1 MKEPSE
7 VAVNGLASQALK
19 SGASVSHGVS
29 QMLSSKAGYP
39 ASQQKPMQNGSS
51 SSSQSNPTKMTSSS
65 SQLPQQQQQQPQ
77 QQQRTVSPAYS
88 DISDEEPETSA
99 PLVATVPAAKPGDS
113 KQSLINVRRDKSADP
128 RAPLDLTQPSYDAF
142 RPSLLH
148 PQHHPQQQQQQQHHP
163 FQMAAHLGQS
173 PMRFPPPPGLPT
185 STPSLNILHSIMAS
199 AKFQEL
205 QQAMASVPGAMRSL
219 PPSVASSQPLS
230 IPSISKSSPYL
241 KPPSGLPPPPS
252 LRPELSH
259 SHLLGA
265 GYPVTSSGTKMAA
278 MAAAAEAAKRSV
290 TPVSSSIPLPMHL
303 SPFAAG
309 NKIQSLFALPFFKI
323 YSAKFLFMFTIQ

>member
-1 MKEPSE
+1 MLGRGALETTSRTKER
-7 VAVNGLASQALK
+7 NLAENK
-19 SGASVSHGVS
+19 
-29 QMLSSKAGYP
+29 
-39 ASQQKPMQNGSS
+39 
-51 SSSQSNPTKMTSSS
+51 T
-65 SQLPQQQQQQPQ
+65 
-77 QQQRTVSPAYS
+77 
-88 DISDEEPETSA
+88 
-99 PLVATVPAAKPGDS
+99 
-113 KQSLINVRRDKSADP
+113 
-128 RAPLDLTQPSYDAF
+128 
-142 RPSLLH
+142 
-148 PQHHPQQQQQQQHHP
+148 
-163 FQMAAHLGQS
+163 
-173 PMRFPPPPGLPT
+173 
-185 STPSLNILHSIMAS
+185 
-199 AKFQEL
+199 
-205 QQAMASVPGAMRSL
+205 MRSL

-323 YSAKFLFMFTIQ
+323 YSAKFLFMFTIQWLIHKTNGRINQRNQLNNETLCSWTCFKDP